1 MTDIIETIIK
11 TPVVCCGYLIIGFIA
26 GALARRVMGGK
37 DMPFVNDIVL
47 GLLGALI
54 GGFITSLL
62 SIDTDN
68 VKAADWIVTL
78 IVATGGAMVLIFAG
92 RILRG
97 ENRKRKR

>member
-1 MTDIIETIIK
+1 
-11 TPVVCCGYLIIGFIA
+11 
-26 GALARRVMGGK
+26 
-37 DMPFVNDIVL
+37 
-47 GLLGALI
+47 LLGALI

-92 RILRG
+92 RVLRG